1 MKRKEFLEELTVY
14 LRLERIAEQEID
26 DIIYELNDHLH
37 VAEVKG
43 QSVEEV
49 IGTNPKE
56 YAKQL
61 VAEMKK
67 ESKDIV
73 GIGSMILIF
82 TFWFLIGDK
91 TLRYGFIQLSLFEAI
106 LVPSVF
112 VLYLFTTLWVIKKA
126 TFERKRKQVILFS
139 LVGLFSFVLFFSIYF
154 VNRYIASPLIELSVV
169 ASWIVTVISLLLLL
183 IIVFNISNQEGEKL
197 VGFLLLVMIVLPTIW
212 SMPQVTHLFSGSVGR
227 EMIGILILVSI
238 YFLII
243 IFILSHSNQR
253 KK

>member
-26 DIIYELNDHLH
+26 DIIHELNDHLH

-61 VAEMKK
+61 AAEMKK

-139 LVGLFSFVLFFSIYF
+139 LVGFFAFILFFSIYF

-169 ASWIVTVISLLLLL
+169 TSWVVTAISLLLL
-183 IIVFNISNQEGEKL
+183 IFVIFNISNQEGEKL

-212 SMPQVTHLFSGSVGR
+212 SMPQVSHLFSGSVGR
-227 EMIGILILVSI
+227 EVVGMLMMVGIYLLIT
-238 YFLII
+238 
-243 IFILSHSNQR
+243 IFIVRQS
-253 KK
+253 KKREK